1 MKVAIVGTGYVGLVT
16 GTCLASRGH
25 RVACV
30 DSDAHRVAT
39 IARGA
44 PPFHEPGLTEL
55 LGSALRDGRL
65 TVGAALEEAVADSD
79 VSMLAVGTPSRE
91 GRIDLSAVEAA
102 ATAVGRALGRREEY
116 HVVVVKSTVVP
127 GTTDTVVRRALEA
140 GSGRPAGAFGL
151 CMNPEFL
158 REGSAVADFMRPDRI
173 VVGCWDARSAAVL
186 DELYRGFDCPRIVT
200 SLRNAEM
207 IKYAAN
213 ALLATLVSYSN
224 QVAALCEAMP
234 GLDEETV
241 MTGVHLDRRLTPVD
255 GAAGPAGIVTY
266 LRAGVGFGGSC
277 LPKDVDALRG
287 LAAERGVA
295 TPLLDA
301 VMAVNRQ
308 RAGQVVTNLGA
319 ALGGLA
325 GRVIAV
331 LGLAFKPGTDDVR
344 DSPAVAL
351 IQGLLAAGASVQAY
365 DPLVRAVPA
374 LGGQVALP
382 PAPEAALA
390 GADAVVIATACP
402 EFRSLDWQACA
413 RAMRQRVILDGR
425 NALRGVPLPEGV
437 TYLRIGLGAP
447 AG

>member
-1 MKVAIVGTGYVGLVT
+1 
-16 GTCLASRGH
+16 
-25 RVACV
+25 
-30 DSDAHRVAT
+30 
-39 IARGA
+39 
-44 PPFHEPGLTEL
+44 
-55 LGSALRDGRL
+55 
-65 TVGAALEEAVADSD
+65 
-79 VSMLAVGTPSRE
+79 
-91 GRIDLSAVEAA
+91 
-102 ATAVGRALGRREEY
+102 
-116 HVVVVKSTVVP
+116 
-127 GTTDTVVRRALEA
+127 
-140 GSGRPAGAFGL
+140 
-151 CMNPEFL
+151 
-158 REGSAVADFMRPDRI
+158 
-173 VVGCWDARSAAVL
+173 VL

-224 QVAALCEAMP
+224 EVAALCEAMP

-351 IQGLLAAGASVQAY
+351 IHGLLAAGASVQAY

-374 LGGQVALP
+374 LGGQVALR